1 MLSLLQAFLSSFGV
15 CYCNTSW
22 SEWNFI
28 TKYVW
33 ETGWHIACT
42 WSVCWT
48 SRSQWSQGLR
58 HMARSTCVVF
68 FGKTLYSQSAFPHPE
83 VKMGTCKL
91 SGKPIEC
98 SLQEESIHAKEFL
111 LESALAGW
119 ATCLN
124 TDSTFTF
131 CTFTTHF
138 KIIHNAFLT
147 LFWCLIYR

>member
-1 MLSLLQAFLSSFGV
+1 MLSSLQAFLSSFGV

-91 SGKPIEC
+91 PGKPDWMLPPGG
-98 SLQEESIHAKEFL
+98 SSD
-111 LESALAGW
+111 
-119 ATCLN
+119 TLN
-124 TDSTFTF
+124 QFMLRNFYLNQLWLDGP
-131 CTFTTHF
+131 
-138 KIIHNAFLT
+138 LV
-147 LFWCLIYR
+147 

>member
-1 MLSLLQAFLSSFGV
+1 MLSSLQAFLSSFGV

-58 HMARSTCVVF
+58 HMARSMCVVF

-91 SGKPIEC
+91 LGKPDWMLPPGG
-98 SLQEESIHAKEFL
+98 SSD
-111 LESALAGW
+111 
-119 ATCLN
+119 TLN
-124 TDSTFTF
+124 QFMLRNFYLNQLWLDGP
-131 CTFTTHF
+131 
-138 KIIHNAFLT
+138 LV
-147 LFWCLIYR
+147 